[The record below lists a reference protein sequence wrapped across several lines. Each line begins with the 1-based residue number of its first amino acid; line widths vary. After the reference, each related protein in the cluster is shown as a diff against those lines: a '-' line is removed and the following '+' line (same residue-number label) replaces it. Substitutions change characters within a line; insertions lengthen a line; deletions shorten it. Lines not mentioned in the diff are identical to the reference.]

1 MIRTAPSARPHGPAA
16 SRSPLAPR
24 VVGAAALAALLTVTG
39 CSGHGGRGGGGSGAG
54 AGAGPSAPAD
64 GGGRPGAAGSA
75 LPALDSLD
83 VKRPATKTGYARDR
97 FGSAWADTD
106 GNGCGTRDDILKRD
120 LRGAA
125 FRDAKK
131 CVVVSGTLPK
141 DPYTGK
147 SLSYQRGR
155 STVDIDH
162 VVALSDAWQTGA
174 RQWPARKRVALAND
188 PLNLIAVE
196 ASANRSKSDGDAAD
210 WLPPYAG
217 YRCTYVARQVA
228 VKKKYG
234 LWVTRAEKDAMAKV
248 LNSCPRQALPDGG
261 SPTEA
266 PARFTAK

>member
-1 MIRTAPSARPHGPAA
+1 MRRIAISARRPAPPA
-16 SRSPLAPR
+16 
-24 VVGAAALAALLTVTG
+24 VGAAALAVLLAVAG
-39 CSGHGGRGGGGSGAG
+39 CSGPGNRGGGRSD
-54 AGAGPSAPAD
+54 AGPGASVPGD
-64 GGGRPGAAGSA
+64 GGGRAGAPGSA
-75 LPALDSLD
+75 RSALDSLA
-83 VKRPATKTGYARDR
+83 VKRPGTKDGYARDR

-120 LRGAA
+120 LRGTA

-141 DPYTGK
+141 DPYTGQ
-147 SLSYQRGR
+147 SLRYQRGR

-210 WLPPYAG
+210 WLPSYAG

-228 VKKKYG
+228 VKRKYG
-234 LWVTRAEKDAMAKV
+234 LWVTRAEKAAMAKV
-248 LNSCPRQALPDGG
+248 LDSCPRQALPGG
-261 SPTEA
+261 GTPTEA

>member
-1 MIRTAPSARPHGPAA
+1 MPHVIRTLSARSRPAA
-16 SRSPLAPR
+16 PRRSSRASA

-39 CSGHGGRGGGGSGAG
+39 CSGHGSRGGGSD

-64 GGGRPGAAGSA
+64 GGGRSGAPGSA
-75 LPALDSLD
+75 LRTLDSLA
-83 VKRPATKTGYARDR
+83 VKRQGTKDGYARDR

-120 LRGAA
+120 LRGTAY
-125 FRDAKK
+125 RDAKS
-131 CVVVSGTLPK
+131 CVVVSGNLPK

-147 SLSYQRGR
+147 SLRYQRGR

-248 LNSCPRQALPDGG
+248 LNSCPRQALPGG
-261 SPTEA
+261 GTPTEA

>member
-1 MIRTAPSARPHGPAA
+1 MIPTVTSARRP
-16 SRSPLAPR
+16 APR
-24 VVGAAALAALLTVTG
+24 LVSAVALAALLTVAG
-39 CSGHGGRGGGGSGAG
+39 CSGHGAGGGGGAHSGAD
-54 AGAGPSAPAD
+54 PSASAGGD
-64 GGGRPGAAGSA
+64 GRSGAAGSA
-75 LPALDSLD
+75 LRTLDSLA
-83 VKRPATKTGYARDR
+83 VKRSGTKDGYARDR

-120 LRGAA
+120 LRDTA
-125 FRDAKK
+125 FRDAKQ

-147 SLSYQRGR
+147 SLRYQRGR

-174 RQWPARKRVALAND
+174 RQWAGRKRVALAND

-196 ASANRSKSDGDAAD
+196 ASANRSKSDGDAGD
-210 WLPPYAG
+210 WLPSYAG

-234 LWVTRAEKDAMAKV
+234 LWVTRAEKDAMARV
-248 LNSCPRQALPDGG
+248 LNSCPRQALPSGG
-261 SPTEA
+261 TPTEA